1 MEFKPFK
8 DYMDIQTMD
17 EVVFWEHTGK
27 SADDVPIEEV
37 NAFFVNYLD
46 MVEIHGNQKKKKK

>member
-1 MEFKPFK
+1 
-8 DYMDIQTMD
+8 MDIQTMD